1 MPRSNSDLYYLFEL
15 VMIAGKF
22 MKALE
27 YIYIY
32 KKMIISVFFL
42 QSRLRD
48 CSCINHCKAILST
61 WQKALEIFD
70 IFYEHNAFISH
81 RSAYTWLT
89 RLSISVSR
97 NFVVMLLIVDLIYRF
112 SSLGNV
118 FLLLPL
124 LFLLHYLM
132 VLYEFRNMPPGPRFT
147 ALPVL
152 GNIFSLKFRADKLS
166 DRFRRLV

>member
-1 MPRSNSDLYYLFEL
+1 
-15 VMIAGKF
+15 MIACKF
-22 MKALE
+22 MKRLE
-27 YIYIY
+27 YI
-32 KKMIISVFFL
+32 KKIGYFCFFL
-42 QSRLRD
+42 RPRLRD
-48 CSCINHCKAILST
+48 YSYNINHCKSILST

-70 IFYEHNAFISH
+70 IFYEHNAFISQGL
-81 RSAYTWLT
+81 AYTWLNG
-89 RLSISVSR
+89 LSLSVSR
-97 NFVVMLLIVDLIYRF
+97 KFVVMLLIVDLIYRF
-112 SSLGNV
+112 TSLGNV

-132 VLYEFRNMPPGPRFT
+132 VLYDFRNMPPGPRFT

>member
-48 CSCINHCKAILST
+48 CSCINQCKAILST

-70 IFYEHNAFISH
+70 IFYEHNAFIIQG
-81 RSAYTWLT
+81 SAYQLT
-89 RLSISVSR
+89 
-97 NFVVMLLIVDLIYRF
+97 
-112 SSLGNV
+112 
-118 FLLLPL
+118 
-124 LFLLHYLM
+124 H
-132 VLYEFRNMPPGPRFT
+132 
-147 ALPVL
+147 
-152 GNIFSLKFRADKLS
+152 
-166 DRFRRLV
+166 

>member
-1 MPRSNSDLYYLFEL
+1 
-15 VMIAGKF
+15 
-22 MKALE
+22 
-27 YIYIY
+27 
-32 KKMIISVFFL
+32 MIISVFFL
-42 QSRLRD
+42 QSRLRE
-48 CSCINHCKAILST
+48 CSYINHCKSILST
-61 WQKALEIFD
+61 WQKALEVFD
-70 IFYEHNAFISH
+70 IFYEHNAFISQG
-81 RSAYTWLT
+81 SAYTWLT
-89 RLSISVSR
+89 RSWAYITVSR

-112 SSLGNV
+112 TSLGNV